1 MSGGCLGR
9 LKKRC
14 RAKADGA
21 QQYKHGGNPPEPQL
35 AAQTLA
41 INHIFRRAGGH
52 ILDSGLVGFVG
63 RALIDGCAA
72 GIVVSHKVTGAEE
85 LQQR

>member
-9 LKKRC
+9 LKKRR

-21 QQYKHGGNPPEPQL
+21 QQYEHGGNSPEPQL
-35 AAQTLA
+35 AAQALT
-41 INHIFRRAGGH
+41 INDVFRRAGGH
-52 ILDSGLVGFVG
+52 VLDSGPVGFVG